1 MICLSVSNDFDG
13 KELLSNKLFDRNVCG
28 CRVAE
33 IPGSCLEHFESA
45 LRICEKKNQ
54 HLSTLILH
62 SFNQSVL
69 ELLIIWLWNT
79 DTLCKCKPQWLCTPY
94 LKQPKCLTS
103 TSKSV
108 NMKAYS
114 L

>member
-33 IPGSCLEHFESA
+33 IPCSCLEHFESA
-45 LRICEKKNQ
+45 LRICEKKKP
-54 HLSTLILH
+54 TPLH
-62 SFNQSVL
+62 INIAFIQPICFRATDHMAL
-69 ELLIIWLWNT
+69 EHRH
-79 DTLCKCKPQWLCTPY
+79 
-94 LKQPKCLTS
+94 
-103 TSKSV
+103 
-108 NMKAYS
+108 S